1 MSFRLFSCLAAALLV
16 SHASLAGPPVVGS
29 PNEAVIEPPVPHP
42 NEPAC
47 VVTLVTKAKF
57 GADAVNYSYTPPSAC
72 PGPWGVV
79 TLSLDIGLNPG
90 IQYDRSGLLTMAGVP
105 LWFGTTAEP
114 SPTLAP
120 HWHVEKDVTDYSA
133 LYTAPQT
140 GFLQIANYYNAQITS
155 TITATAWLTFYPP
168 TRKFPAPATADV
180 VLPLPAGGGT
190 AGLSTGADKLSIT
203 QALPKNILHAVLD
216 VYLQGQQYD
225 EFWYTCVPNV
235 DTTLLESCG
244 GGALREGEIS
254 IDGTPAGVAPVY
266 PWIFTGGID
275 PNLWTP
281 IPGVQTLDFKPFHA
295 DLSPFAGVLSQ
306 GARHTIAVSVFGA
319 DQYFSATGALRLFLD
334 PSARTVSGGITSN
347 TLTKYPTRLI
357 NRSINRTSPNDL
369 TATVD
374 TSDTRD
380 FTITGTVDGSRGL
393 LTNTVTEHVDFHNN
407 QAFSVSPSLYD
418 QRIDQRTAVRITS
431 VSNQQNVTAKRY
443 ETLEYPLGVVIVEH
457 FQPGGNIVQDT
468 RIDQQ
473 FLSYDESLLNG
484 TTTAANSLSDSIS
497 TQDSLAL
504 SSSYNIIGNSGQA
517 STATYLRQG
526 TSAPCFK
533 RTLGAAGGVLTS
545 DVTGC

>member
-1 MSFRLFSCLAAALLV
+1 MSFRVTAALFLTMLG
-16 SHASLAGPPVVGS
+16 SQAALAGPPVVGS
-29 PNEAVIEPPVPHP
+29 SNEAVIEPPVPHP
-42 NEPAC
+42 NEAAC
-47 VVTLVTKAKF
+47 IVTLVTKAKF
-57 GADAVNYSYTPPSAC
+57 GADAVNYDYTPPSAC

-133 LYTAPQT
+133 LYESAQT
-140 GFLQIANYYNAQITS
+140 GFLQIANYYNSQITS

-168 TRKFPAPATADV
+168 TAKFPAPATADL
-180 VLPLPAGGGT
+180 VLALPPGGGT
-190 AGLSTGADKLSIT
+190 PGLSTGADKLSIT
-203 QALPKNILHAVLD
+203 EALPKNILHAVLD

-235 DTTLLESCG
+235 NTTLLESCG
-244 GGALREGEIS
+244 GGALREGEVT

-275 PNLWTP
+275 PNLWAP
-281 IPGVQTLDFKPFHA
+281 IPGVQTLDFKPFHV

-306 GARHTIAVSVFGA
+306 GARHKIAVSVDGA
-319 DQYFSATGALRLFLD
+319 DDYFSATGALRLFLD
-334 PSARTVSGGITSN
+334 PTAKTVSGGITSN
-347 TLTKYPTRLI
+347 TLTKFPTRLI
-357 NRSINRTSPNDL
+357 DRTINRTGPNDL
-369 TATVD
+369 TAKVN

-393 LTNTVTEHVDFHNN
+393 LTNSVTQRVDFHNN
-407 QAFSVSPSLYD
+407 QAFSISPSLYV
-418 QRIDQRTAVRITS
+418 QRIDQNTRILLTS
-431 VSNQQNVTAKRY
+431 VSNQQNVTSRRFEA
-443 ETLEYPLGVVIVEH
+443 LNYPLGIVITEH
-457 FQPGGNIVQDT
+457 FQPSGNIIQDT

-473 FLSYDESLLNG
+473 FLSYDESILNG
-484 TTTAANSLSDSIS
+484 VTTATNSLSDAIS
-497 TQDSLAL
+497 TQDSLAFT
-504 SSSYNIIGNSGQA
+504 SSYNIIGNSDQS

-526 TSAPCFK
+526 TSFPCFK
-533 RTLGAAGGVLTS
+533 RTLGSAGGVLTS
-545 DVTGC
+545 AVTGC